1 MDFTGATLLFFRTH
15 LARVVFSRRGLLCL
29 LLAAVP
35 VVVALLV
42 AQFGRKV
49 SAGDLAIHVGYYL
62 QLQVVLP
69 VLSLIAGSAAV
80 AEEVEDRTIT
90 FLVSRPI
97 PRAALLI
104 GRWSAILVYLS
115 ALLALSTAALLAA
128 AAGARGSG
136 LALVS
141 GIQGPLFAAVLAGGV
156 VYSALFASLG
166 VFTRHPVIV
175 GLAYSFAI
183 EGFVANLPTS
193 TQAITIQ
200 FYLRSL
206 IAAEGAPA
214 WRTLEGF
221 EGIAL
226 APLGTAITRLA
237 VVLAVVLA
245 LGAWRMTRREFV
257 LSS

>member
-1 MDFTGATLLFFRTH
+1 MSFTSATFLFFRTH
-15 LARVVFSRRGLLCL
+15 LTRVVFSRRSLLCL
-29 LLAAVP
+29 LLAAIP

-49 SAGDLAIHVGYYL
+49 SPGDLATHVGYFL

-69 VLSLIAGSAAV
+69 VLGLIAGSAAV

-97 PRAALLI
+97 PRASLLF
-104 GRWSAILVYLS
+104 GRWCAILVYLS
-115 ALLALSTAALLAA
+115 CVLALSTAAMLAA
-128 AAGARGSG
+128 AAGARGAG
-136 LALVS
+136 LPLGAD
-141 GIQGPLFAAVLAGGV
+141 IQGPLLGAVLVGGV
-156 VYSALFASLG
+156 VYSAIFASLG

-175 GLAYSFAI
+175 GLAYAFAI

-200 FYLRSL
+200 FYLRSV
-206 IAAEGAPA
+206 IAAGGSSG
-214 WRTLEGF
+214 WRSLEGF
-221 EGIAL
+221 DGIAL
-226 APLGTAITRLA
+226 TTLGGALTRLA
-237 VVLAVVLA
+237 GVLVLALA
-245 LGAWRMTRREFV
+245 LGAWRMSRREFV

>member
-1 MDFTGATLLFFRTH
+1 MGFTGATFLFFRTH
-15 LARVVFSRRGLLCL
+15 LSRVVFSRRGVLCL
-29 LLAAVP
+29 LLAAIP
-35 VVVALLV
+35 VIVALLV
-42 AQFGRKV
+42 AQFGRRV
-49 SAGDLAIHVGYYL
+49 SAGDLATHVGYYL

-97 PRAALLI
+97 PRASLLL
-104 GRWSAILVYLS
+104 GRWAAILVYLTCV
-115 ALLALSTAALLAA
+115 LALSTGALLAA
-128 AAGARGSG
+128 AQGARGPG
-136 LALVS
+136 LALVA

-156 VYSALFASLG
+156 VYSALFAALG

-175 GLAYSFAI
+175 GLAYAFAI

-200 FYLRSL
+200 FYLRSV

-221 EGIAL
+221 EGVAL
-226 APLGTAITRLA
+226 ASLGSALTRLA
-237 VVLAVVLA
+237 LVLVCVLA